1 MNVSD
6 QFMLALTAWREN
18 RGGGRTGMQSVM
30 NVVMNRAAKSHETPY
45 QVCVARL
52 QFSSITARADPQL
65 VNWPLP
71 ADPQWQT
78 ALALA
83 ESAVNGELADITNG
97 ATSYYALSMK
107 VPPYWAASMT
117 PTAEIAGQKF
127 FREAA

>member
-18 RGGGRTGMQSVM
+18 RGGMRIGMQSVM

-52 QFSSITARADPQL
+52 QFSSITASGDPQL
-65 VNWPLP
+65 TLWPLP
-71 ADPQWQT
+71 NDPQWLT

-97 ATSYYALSMK
+97 ATSYYALSIK
-107 VPPYWAASMT
+107 TPPYWAASMT